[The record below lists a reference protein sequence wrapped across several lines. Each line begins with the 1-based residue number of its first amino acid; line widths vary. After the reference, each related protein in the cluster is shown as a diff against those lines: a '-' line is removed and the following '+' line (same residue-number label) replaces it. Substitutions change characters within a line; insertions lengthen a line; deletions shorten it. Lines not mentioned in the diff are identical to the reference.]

1 MPPEYLDSLWAL
13 ALWVMV
19 ALLLP
24 KRDWRTLGVRIRVV
38 AAGRRLHTFG
48 APRLAHP
55 GNASGSDL
63 WRLLRAEAPR
73 LLELGVPAWLASVF
87 AEKRGTVRRRAEEA
101 RWRRTPAGLLDDH
114 LHDRLSRRDLHKKLL
129 DFGFPLPAAKAQ
141 RTVRRAYTMPPMA
154 WLRESQREEAGVSES
169 KGVVR
174 GVAKDVQA
182 VSKPKLEVQTLG
194 TLRVVFCGEDLTA
207 RLLKRPT
214 VAFIWQYGLVR
225 AICAPDSPVSR
236 DSLADELYARLDL
249 ETQRARLRHRL
260 YDVQQVLQ
268 GALSTPIKIE
278 ASSLRFD
285 LDVCQVDVIQMLE
298 LARRCEGAE
307 GLLSP
312 SSVVQVSAALATASG
327 EFLPDW
333 EDLEQSVT
341 GGRGTAGETVR
352 ELRHRVQTAR
362 VSLLVGLGDHYLAVR
377 DPGRAAIA
385 FEEAFALQPDR
396 ANLIRRLADA
406 LDGAG
411 QRSRAIEI
419 RRTHQEGDSF
429 SS

>member
-1 MPPEYLDSLWAL
+1 MPPEFLDWLWVL
-13 ALWVMV
+13 ALWVML

-24 KRDWRTLGVRIRVV
+24 KRDWRTLLIRVRAV

-48 APRLAHP
+48 PPRLAHP

-73 LLELGVPAWLASVF
+73 VLELGVPAWLATLF
-87 AEKRGTVRRRAEEA
+87 AEKRGTVRRRAEGA
-101 RWRRTPAGLLDDH
+101 RWRRMPAGLLDDH

-129 DFGFPLPAAKAQ
+129 DVGFPLPAAKAQ
-141 RTVRRAYTMPPMA
+141 RTMRRAYTMPPMA
-154 WLRESQREEAGVSES
+154 WLRESQPEEAAVAES
-169 KGVVR
+169 KGVETR
-174 GVAKDVQA
+174 VANDVQA

-225 AICAPDSPVSR
+225 AICAPDSPIAR

-268 GALSTPIKIE
+268 GALSSPIKIE
-278 ASSLRFD
+278 AGSLRFD
-285 LDVCQVDVIQMLE
+285 LDVCRVDVVQMLE

-312 SSVVQVSAALATASG
+312 TSVAQVSAALATATG

-352 ELRHRVQTAR
+352 DLRRRVQTAK

-385 FEEAFALQPDR
+385 FEEAFVLQPDR
-396 ANLIRRLADA
+396 TNVIRRLADA

-411 QRSRAIEI
+411 QRSRADEI
-419 RRTHQEGDSF
+419 RRTYREGDSA